1 VQATRPERLVLVVG
15 SGTEV
20 GKTWVT
26 CRLARALRRRGLI
39 VVARKPAQSYD
50 AGDDLSDTDAALLA
64 HATGDH
70 PAAVCPQHRWYPV
83 AMAPPMA
90 AEALGRRP
98 FTIADLVDELA
109 WPAVVG
115 VGLVEAAGGVRS
127 PLAADGDA
135 AALAG
140 ALRPDRVVLVADAGL
155 GTINGVRLSMAALAP
170 WPVTVV
176 LNRFD
181 PADDLHL
188 RNLEWLGGVDGFDVV
203 TDAEDLVSPIVGW
216 PS

>member
-15 SGTEV
+15 TRTEV
-20 GKTWVT
+20 GKTWVA
-26 CRLARALRRRGLI
+26 CRVARALRRRGLI

-50 AGDDLSDTDAALLA
+50 TGDDLSDTDAALLA

-83 AMAPPMA
+83 PMAPPMA

-135 AALAG
+135 VAFAA
-140 ALRPDRVVLVADAGL
+140 ALRPDRVILVADAGL
-155 GTINGVRLSMAALAP
+155 GTINGVRLSVAALAP

-181 PADDLHL
+181 PGDDLHV
-188 RNLEWLGGVDGFDVV
+188 RNLEWLGGVDGYDVV

-216 PS
+216 PT

>member
-1 VQATRPERLVLVVG
+1 
-15 SGTEV
+15 
-20 GKTWVT
+20 
-26 CRLARALRRRGLI
+26 
-39 VVARKPAQSYD
+39 
-50 AGDDLSDTDAALLA
+50 
-64 HATGDH
+64 
-70 PAAVCPQHRWYPV
+70 VCPQHRWYPV

-127 PLAADGDA
+127 PLAADGDGV
-135 AALAG
+135 ALAA

-155 GTINGVRLSMAALAP
+155 GTINGVRLSVAVLAP

-181 PADDLHL
+181 PNDDLHV
-188 RNLEWLGGVDGFDVV
+188 RNLEWLAGVDGYDVV
-203 TDAEDLVSPIVGW
+203 TGAEDLVSPIVGW
-216 PS
+216 PT

>member
-39 VVARKPAQSYD
+39 VVGRKPAQSYD

-181 PADDLHL
+181 PADDLHV
-188 RNLEWLGGVDGFDVV
+188 RNLEWLGGVDGYDVV

>member
-1 VQATRPERLVLVVG
+1 MQATRPERLVLVVG

-181 PADDLHL
+181 PADDLHV
-188 RNLEWLGGVDGFDVV
+188 RNLEWLGGVDGYDVV

>member
-15 SGTEV
+15 TGTAV
-20 GKTWVT
+20 GKTWVA
-26 CRLARALRRRGLI
+26 CRVARALRRRGLI

-70 PAAVCPQHRWYPV
+70 PAAVCPQHRWSPL

-90 AEALGRRP
+90 AEALGRRA

-127 PLAADGDA
+127 PLAVDGDGV
-135 AALAG
+135 ALAA
-140 ALRPDRVVLVADAGL
+140 ALRPDRVVLVAEAGL
-155 GTINGVRLSMAALAP
+155 GTINGVRLSTAALAP

-181 PADDLHL
+181 PSDDLHV
-188 RNLEWLGGVDGFDVV
+188 RNLEWLTGADGYDVV

-216 PS
+216 PT

>member
-1 VQATRPERLVLVVG
+1 VRSTRPERLVLVVG
-15 SGTEV
+15 TGTEV
-20 GKTWVT
+20 GKTWVA
-26 CRLARALRRRGLI
+26 CRVARALRRRGLI

-127 PLAADGDA
+127 PLAADGDGV
-135 AALAG
+135 ALAT

-155 GTINGVRLSMAALAP
+155 GTINAVRLSTAVLAP

-181 PADDLHL
+181 PADQLHV
-188 RNLEWLGGVDGFDVV
+188 RNLEWLAGVDGYDVV
-203 TDAEDLVSPIVGW
+203 TEAEDLVSPIVGW
-216 PS
+216 PT

>member
-15 SGTEV
+15 TGTEV
-20 GKTWVT
+20 GKTWVA
-26 CRLARALRRRGLI
+26 CRVARALRRRGLI

-98 FTIADLVDELA
+98 FAIADLVDELA

-181 PADDLHL
+181 PADDLHV
-188 RNLEWLGGVDGFDVV
+188 RNLEWLGGVDGYDVV